1 MTTAHIISLDYES
14 RGVAKMD
21 GKTIFVHNALP
32 QEIAQIRIT
41 QHKAHFA
48 EAQVEQ
54 IVQPSP
60 YRRAP
65 ACPHYG
71 DCGGCSMQHVEF
83 TAQVAMKQRVFEEQ
97 LQRIGKVQPESLLPP
112 VYGTPWH
119 YRSRT
124 RLAVHTSASGKI
136 VLGYQAK
143 RSHKIVPIRQCLLLP
158 EHVSGCLNI
167 IRDALQEM
175 TRQQPKVGIR
185 GVEISVGECVTAVN
199 IISQKR
205 QPEQVLHAL
214 SGCLNGGDG
223 GDGGKRV
230 WQVWQQI
237 GSAKPQAV
245 SPQNA
250 PPLSFRLPEFGLTM
264 PFQLGDFT
272 QINLPLNEI
281 MVARAVH
288 YLDPQPHERVAD
300 LFCGLG
306 NFTLPLATRAAAVVG
321 LEGSAAL
328 TQRAVANARANGLP
342 NAQFATA
349 DLFTT
354 TPATLAALGRF
365 DKMLLDPPR
374 AGAYA
379 VVQALHAPFLPQRIV
394 YISCNPATLARD
406 AAVLVGKGYRFTTA
420 GMMNL
425 FPQTS
430 HVEAIAVFELAR

>member
-1 MTTAHIISLDYES
+1 MNPAYITSLDYES
-14 RGVAKMD
+14 RGVAKLN
-21 GKTIFVHNALP
+21 GKTIFVNNALP

-41 QHKAHFA
+41 QDKAHFA

-71 DCGGCSMQHVEF
+71 DCGGCTMQHVEF

-124 RLAVHTSASGKI
+124 RLAVHTSANGKV

-143 RSHKIVPIRQCLLLP
+143 RSHKIVGISQCLLLP
-158 EHVSGCLNI
+158 EHVSGCLNL
-167 IRDALQEM
+167 IRDALQDM
-175 TRQQPKVGIR
+175 VNAQPKVGIR
-185 GVEISVGECVTAVN
+185 SVEISVGEGVTAVN
-199 IISQKR
+199 IVSQKR
-205 QPEQVLHAL
+205 QPENVLRAL
-214 SGCLNGGDG
+214 AGCLNRAE
-223 GDGGKRV
+223 GGKQI

-237 GSAKPQAV
+237 GNAKPQAV
-245 SPQNA
+245 SPHDA
-250 PPLSFRLPEFGLTM
+250 PPLVFRLPEFGLTM

-281 MVARAVH
+281 MVARAVR
-288 YLDPQPHERVAD
+288 YLDPQPHERIAD

-306 NFTLPLATRAAAVVG
+306 NFTLPLAKRAAEVVG
-321 LEGSAAL
+321 IEGSAAL

-349 DLFTT
+349 DLFAA
-354 TPATLAALGRF
+354 TPETLAALGRF

-374 AGAYA
+374 AGAFA
-379 VVQALHAPFLPQRIV
+379 VVQALHAPYLPQRIV

-406 AAVLVGKGYRFTTA
+406 AAVLASKGYRFATA

-430 HVEAIAVFELAR
+430 HVEAIGVFERV

>member
-1 MTTAHIISLDYES
+1 MNPAYITSLDYES
-14 RGVAKMD
+14 RGVAKLN
-21 GKTIFVHNALP
+21 GKTIFVNNALP

-41 QHKAHFA
+41 QDKAHFA

-71 DCGGCSMQHVEF
+71 DCGGCAMQHVEF

-124 RLAVHTSASGKI
+124 RLAVHTSANGKV

-143 RSHKIVPIRQCLLLP
+143 RSHKIVGINQCLLLP
-158 EHVSGCLNI
+158 EHVSGCLGI
-167 IRDALQEM
+167 IHDALQDM
-175 TRQQPKVGIR
+175 VNVQPKVGIR
-185 GVEISVGECVTAVN
+185 SVEISVGEGVTAVN
-199 IISQKR
+199 IVSQKR
-205 QPEQVLHAL
+205 QPENVLCAL
-214 SGCLNGGDG
+214 SGCLNRAE
-223 GDGGKRV
+223 GGKQI

-245 SPQNA
+245 SPHDA
-250 PPLSFRLPEFGLTM
+250 PPLVFRLPEFGLTM

-288 YLDPQPHERVAD
+288 FLDPQPHERIAD

-306 NFTLPLATRAAAVVG
+306 NFTLPLAKRAAEVVG
-321 LEGSAAL
+321 IEGSAAL

-342 NAQFATA
+342 NAQFASA
-349 DLFTT
+349 DLFAA
-354 TPATLAALGRF
+354 TPDTLAALGRF

-374 AGAYA
+374 AGAFA
-379 VVQALHAPFLPQRIV
+379 VVQALHAPYLPQRIV

-406 AAVLVGKGYRFTTA
+406 VAVLASKGYRFATA

-430 HVEAIAVFELAR
+430 HVEAIGVFERV

>member
-1 MTTAHIISLDYES
+1 MNPAYITSLDYES
-14 RGVAKMD
+14 RGVAKLN
-21 GKTIFVHNALP
+21 GKTIFVNNALP

-41 QHKAHFA
+41 QDKAHFA

-71 DCGGCSMQHVEF
+71 DCGGCAMQHVEF

-97 LQRIGKVQPESLLPP
+97 LQRIGKVQPECLLPP

-124 RLAVHTSASGKI
+124 RLAVHTSANGKV

-143 RSHKIVPIRQCLLLP
+143 RSHKIVGINQCLLLP
-158 EHVSGCLNI
+158 EHVSGCLGI
-167 IRDALQEM
+167 IHDALQDM
-175 TRQQPKVGIR
+175 VNVQPKVGIR
-185 GVEISVGECVTAVN
+185 SVEISVGEGVTAVN
-199 IISQKR
+199 IVSQKR
-205 QPEQVLHAL
+205 QPENVLCAL
-214 SGCLNGGDG
+214 SGCLNRGA
-223 GDGGKRV
+223 GGKPV

-237 GSAKPQAV
+237 GNAKPQAV
-245 SPQNA
+245 SPHDA
-250 PPLSFRLPEFGLTM
+250 PPLVFRLPEFGLTM

-281 MVARAVH
+281 MVARAVR
-288 YLDPQPHERVAD
+288 YLDPQPHERIAD

-306 NFTLPLATRAAAVVG
+306 NFTLPLAKRAAEVVG
-321 LEGSAAL
+321 IEGSAAL

-342 NAQFATA
+342 NAQFASA
-349 DLFTT
+349 DLFAA
-354 TPATLAALGRF
+354 TPETLAALGRF

-374 AGAYA
+374 AGAFA

-406 AAVLVGKGYRFTTA
+406 AAVLASKGYRFATA

-430 HVEAIAVFELAR
+430 HVEAIGVFERAKAA

>member
-1 MTTAHIISLDYES
+1 MNPAYITSLDYES
-14 RGVAKMD
+14 RGVAKLN
-21 GKTIFVHNALP
+21 GKTIFVNNALP

-41 QHKAHFA
+41 QDKAHFA

-71 DCGGCSMQHVEF
+71 DCGGCAMQHVEF

-124 RLAVHTSASGKI
+124 RLAVHTSANGKI
-136 VLGYQAK
+136 ILGYQAK
-143 RSHKIVPIRQCLLLP
+143 RSHKIVPINQCLLLP

-167 IRDALQEM
+167 IRDALQDM
-175 TRQQPKVGIR
+175 VNAQPKVGIR
-185 GVEISVGECVTAVN
+185 SVEISVGEGVTAVN
-199 IISQKR
+199 IISHKR
-205 QPEQVLHAL
+205 QPENVLRAL
-214 SGCLNGGDG
+214 AGCLNRR
-223 GDGGKRV
+223 GGKQI

-245 SPQNA
+245 SPQDA
-250 PPLSFRLPEFGLTM
+250 PPLVFRLPEFGLTM

-281 MVARAVH
+281 MVARAVR
-288 YLDPQPHERVAD
+288 YLDPQPHERIAD

-306 NFTLPLATRAAAVVG
+306 NFTLPLAKRAAEVVG
-321 LEGSAAL
+321 IEGSAAL
-328 TQRAVANARANGLP
+328 TQRAIANARANGLP

-349 DLFTT
+349 DLFAA
-354 TPATLAALGRF
+354 TPETLAALGRF

-374 AGAYA
+374 AGAFA
-379 VVQALHAPFLPQRIV
+379 VVQALHAPYLPRRIV

-430 HVEAIAVFELAR
+430 HVEAIGVFERAEAA

>member
-1 MTTAHIISLDYES
+1 MNPAYITSLDYES
-14 RGVAKMD
+14 RGVAKLN
-21 GKTIFVHNALP
+21 GKTIFVNNALP

-41 QHKAHFA
+41 QDKAHFA

-71 DCGGCSMQHVEF
+71 DCGGCTMQHVEF

-124 RLAVHTSASGKI
+124 RLAVHTSANGKV

-143 RSHKIVPIRQCLLLP
+143 RSHKIVGINQCLLLP
-158 EHVSGCLNI
+158 EHVSGCLNL
-167 IRDALQEM
+167 IRDALQDM
-175 TRQQPKVGIR
+175 VNAQPKVGIR
-185 GVEISVGECVTAVN
+185 SVEISVGEGVTAVN
-199 IISQKR
+199 IISHKR
-205 QPEQVLHAL
+205 QPENVLRAL
-214 SGCLNGGDG
+214 SGCLNRAE
-223 GDGGKRV
+223 GGKQI

-245 SPQNA
+245 SPHDA
-250 PPLSFRLPEFGLTM
+250 LPLVFRLPEFGLTM

-288 YLDPQPHERVAD
+288 FLDPQPHERIAD

-306 NFTLPLATRAAAVVG
+306 NFTLPLAKRAAEVVG
-321 LEGSAAL
+321 IEGSAAL

-342 NAQFATA
+342 NAQFASA

-354 TPATLAALGRF
+354 TPDTLAALGRF

-374 AGAYA
+374 AGAFA
-379 VVQALHAPFLPQRIV
+379 VVQALHAPYLPQRIV

-406 AAVLVGKGYRFTTA
+406 AAVLVNKGYRFTTA

-430 HVEAIAVFELAR
+430 HVEAIGVFERAKAA

>member
-1 MTTAHIISLDYES
+1 MNPAYITSLDYES
-14 RGVAKMD
+14 RGVAKLN
-21 GKTIFVHNALP
+21 GKTIFVNNALP

-41 QHKAHFA
+41 QDKAHFA

-71 DCGGCSMQHVEF
+71 DCGGCAMQHVEF

-124 RLAVHTSASGKI
+124 RLAVHTSANGKI
-136 VLGYQAK
+136 ILGYQAK
-143 RSHKIVPIRQCLLLP
+143 RSHKIVNINQCLLLP
-158 EHVSGCLNI
+158 EHVSGCLGI
-167 IRDALQEM
+167 IHDALQKM
-175 TRQQPKVGIR
+175 AHAQPKVGIR
-185 GVEISVGECVTAVN
+185 SVEISVGEGVTAVN

-205 QPEQVLHAL
+205 QPENVLRAL
-214 SGCLNGGDG
+214 AGCLNRR
-223 GDGGKRV
+223 GGKQI

-245 SPQNA
+245 SPHDA
-250 PPLSFRLPEFGLTM
+250 LPLVFRLPEFGLTM

-281 MVARAVH
+281 MVARAVR
-288 YLDPQPHERVAD
+288 YLDPQPHERIAD

-306 NFTLPLATRAAAVVG
+306 NFTLPLAKRAAEVVG
-321 LEGSAAL
+321 IEGSAAL
-328 TQRAVANARANGLP
+328 TQRAIANARANGLP
-342 NAQFATA
+342 NAQFASA
-349 DLFTT
+349 DLFAA
-354 TPATLAALGRF
+354 TPETLAALGRF

-374 AGAYA
+374 AGAFA
-379 VVQALHAPFLPQRIV
+379 VVQALHAPYLPQRIV

-406 AAVLVGKGYRFTTA
+406 AAVLASKGYRFTTA

-430 HVEAIAVFELAR
+430 HVEAIGVFERAKAA

>member
-1 MTTAHIISLDYES
+1 MNPAYITSLDYES
-14 RGVAKMD
+14 RGVAKLN
-21 GKTIFVHNALP
+21 GKTIFVNNALP

-41 QHKAHFA
+41 QDKAHFA

-71 DCGGCSMQHVEF
+71 DCGGCAMQHVEF

-124 RLAVHTSASGKI
+124 RLAVHTSANGKV

-143 RSHKIVPIRQCLLLP
+143 RSHKIVGINQCLLLP
-158 EHVSGCLNI
+158 EHVSGCLGI
-167 IRDALQEM
+167 IHDALQDM
-175 TRQQPKVGIR
+175 VNVQPKVGIR
-185 GVEISVGECVTAVN
+185 SVEISVGEGVTAVN
-199 IISQKR
+199 IISQKK
-205 QPEQVLHAL
+205 QPENVLRAL
-214 SGCLNGGDG
+214 SGCLNRAE
-223 GDGGKRV
+223 GGKQI

-237 GSAKPQAV
+237 GNAKPQAV
-245 SPQNA
+245 SPHDA
-250 PPLSFRLPEFGLTM
+250 PPLAFRLPEFGLTM

-281 MVARAVH
+281 MVARAVR
-288 YLDPQPHERVAD
+288 YLDPQPHERIAD

-306 NFTLPLATRAAAVVG
+306 NFTLPLAKRAAEVVG
-321 LEGSAAL
+321 IEGSAAL

-349 DLFTT
+349 DLFAA
-354 TPATLAALGRF
+354 TPETLAALGRF

-374 AGAYA
+374 AGAFA

-406 AAVLVGKGYRFTTA
+406 AAVLASKGYRFATA

-430 HVEAIAVFELAR
+430 HVEAIGVFDWAV

>member
-1 MTTAHIISLDYES
+1 MNPAYITSLDYES
-14 RGVAKMD
+14 RGVAKLN
-21 GKTIFVHNALP
+21 GKTIFVNNALP

-41 QHKAHFA
+41 QDKAHFA

-71 DCGGCSMQHVEF
+71 DCGGCTMQHVEF

-124 RLAVHTSASGKI
+124 RLAVHTSANGKV

-143 RSHKIVPIRQCLLLP
+143 RSHKIVGINQCLLLP
-158 EHVSGCLNI
+158 EHVSGCLGI
-167 IRDALQEM
+167 IHDALQDM
-175 TRQQPKVGIR
+175 VNVQPKVGIR
-185 GVEISVGECVTAVN
+185 SVEISVGEGVTAVN
-199 IISQKR
+199 IVSQKR
-205 QPEQVLHAL
+205 QPENVLCAL
-214 SGCLNGGDG
+214 SGCLNRGA
-223 GDGGKRV
+223 GGKTV

-237 GSAKPQAV
+237 GNAKPQAV
-245 SPQNA
+245 SPHDA
-250 PPLSFRLPEFGLTM
+250 PPLVFRLPEFGLTM

-281 MVARAVH
+281 MVARAVR
-288 YLDPQPHERVAD
+288 YLDPQPHERIAD

-306 NFTLPLATRAAAVVG
+306 NFTLPLAKRAAEVVG
-321 LEGSAAL
+321 IEGSAAL

-342 NAQFATA
+342 NAQFASA
-349 DLFTT
+349 DLFAA
-354 TPATLAALGRF
+354 TPETLAALGRF

-374 AGAYA
+374 AGAFA
-379 VVQALHAPFLPQRIV
+379 VVQALHAPYLPQRIV

-406 AAVLVGKGYRFTTA
+406 AAVLASKGYRFATA
-420 GMMNL
+420 GMMKL

-430 HVEAIAVFELAR
+430 HVEAIGVVERAKAA

>member
-1 MTTAHIISLDYES
+1 MNPAYITSLDYES
-14 RGVAKMD
+14 RGVAKLN
-21 GKTIFVHNALP
+21 GKTIFVNNALP

-41 QHKAHFA
+41 QDKAHFA

-71 DCGGCSMQHVEF
+71 DCGGCAMQHVEF

-124 RLAVHTSASGKI
+124 RLAVHTSANGKI
-136 VLGYQAK
+136 ILGYQAK
-143 RSHKIVPIRQCLLLP
+143 RSHKIVPINQCLLLP

-167 IRDALQEM
+167 IRDALQDM
-175 TRQQPKVGIR
+175 VNAQPKVGIR
-185 GVEISVGECVTAVN
+185 SVEISVGEGVTAVN
-199 IISQKR
+199 IISHKR
-205 QPEQVLHAL
+205 QPENVLRAL
-214 SGCLNGGDG
+214 AGCLNRR
-223 GDGGKRV
+223 GGKQI

-245 SPQNA
+245 SPHDA
-250 PPLSFRLPEFGLTM
+250 PPLVFRLPEFGLTM

-281 MVARAVH
+281 MVARAVR
-288 YLDPQPHERVAD
+288 YLDPQPHERIAD

-306 NFTLPLATRAAAVVG
+306 NFTLPLAKCAAEVVG
-321 LEGSAAL
+321 IEGSAAL
-328 TQRAVANARANGLP
+328 TQRAIANARANGLP
-342 NAQFATA
+342 NAQFASA
-349 DLFTT
+349 DLFAA
-354 TPATLAALGRF
+354 TPETLAALGRF

-374 AGAYA
+374 AGAFA

-430 HVEAIAVFELAR
+430 HVEAIGVFERA

>member
-1 MTTAHIISLDYES
+1 MNPAYITSLDYES
-14 RGVAKMD
+14 RGVAKLN
-21 GKTIFVHNALP
+21 GKTIFVNNALP

-41 QHKAHFA
+41 QDKAHFA

-71 DCGGCSMQHVEF
+71 DCGGCAMQHVEF

-124 RLAVHTSASGKI
+124 RLAVHTSANGKV

-143 RSHKIVPIRQCLLLP
+143 RSHKIVGISQCLLLP
-158 EHVSGCLNI
+158 EHVSGCLNL
-167 IRDALQEM
+167 IRDALQDM
-175 TRQQPKVGIR
+175 VNAQPKVGIR
-185 GVEISVGECVTAVN
+185 SVEISVGEGVTAVN
-199 IISQKR
+199 IVSQKR
-205 QPEQVLHAL
+205 QPENVLRAL
-214 SGCLNGGDG
+214 AGCLNRAE
-223 GDGGKRV
+223 GGKQI

-237 GSAKPQAV
+237 GNAKPQAV
-245 SPQNA
+245 SPHDA
-250 PPLSFRLPEFGLTM
+250 PPLAFRLPEFGLTM

-281 MVARAVH
+281 MVARAVR
-288 YLDPQPHERVAD
+288 YLDPQPHD

-306 NFTLPLATRAAAVVG
+306 NFTLPLAKRAAEVVG
-321 LEGSAAL
+321 IEGSAAL

-349 DLFTT
+349 DLFAA
-354 TPATLAALGRF
+354 TPETLAALGRF

-374 AGAYA
+374 AGAFA
-379 VVQALHAPFLPQRIV
+379 VVQALHAPYLPQRIV

-406 AAVLVGKGYRFTTA
+406 AAVLASKGYRFATA

-430 HVEAIAVFELAR
+430 HVEAIGVFDWAV

>member
-1 MTTAHIISLDYES
+1 MTTVHILSLDYES
-14 RGVAKMD
+14 RGVAKLG
-21 GKTIFVHNALP
+21 GKTVFVHNALP
-32 QEIAQIRIT
+32 QETVRIRIT
-41 QHKAHFA
+41 QDKAHFA

-71 DCGGCSMQHVEF
+71 DCGGCAMQHVEF
-83 TAQVAMKQRVFEEQ
+83 AAQVAMKQRVFEEQ

-124 RLAVHTSASGKI
+124 RLAVHTSANGKV

-143 RSHKIVPIRQCLLLP
+143 RSHKIVGINQCLLLP

-167 IRDALQEM
+167 IRDALQDM
-175 TRQQPKVGIR
+175 VNAQPKVGIR
-185 GVEISVGECVTAVN
+185 SVEISVGEGVTAVN

-205 QPEQVLHAL
+205 QPENVLRAL
-214 SGCLNGGDG
+214 AGCLNRR
-223 GDGGKRV
+223 GGKQI

-245 SPQNA
+245 SPQDA
-250 PPLSFRLPEFGLTM
+250 PPLVFRLPEFGLTM

-272 QINLPLNEI
+272 QVNLPLNEI
-281 MVARAVH
+281 MVARAVR
-288 YLDPQPHERVAD
+288 YLDPQPHERIAD

-306 NFTLPLATRAAAVVG
+306 NFTLPLATRAAEVVG
-321 LEGSAAL
+321 IEGSAAL
-328 TQRAVANARANGLP
+328 TQRAIANARANGLH

-354 TPATLAALGRF
+354 TPETLAALGRF

-379 VVQALHAPFLPQRIV
+379 VVQALQAPYLPQRIV
-394 YISCNPATLARD
+394 YISCNPATFARD
-406 AAVLVGKGYRFTTA
+406 AAVLVGKGYRFKTA

-430 HVEAIAVFELAR
+430 HVEAIGLFEWNARA

>member
-1 MTTAHIISLDYES
+1 MNPAYITSLDYES
-14 RGVAKMD
+14 RGVAKLN
-21 GKTIFVHNALP
+21 GKTIFVNNALP

-41 QHKAHFA
+41 QDKAHFA

-71 DCGGCSMQHVEF
+71 DCGGCAMQHVEF

-124 RLAVHTSASGKI
+124 RLAVHTSANGKV

-143 RSHKIVPIRQCLLLP
+143 RSHKIVGISQCLLLP
-158 EHVSGCLNI
+158 EHVSGCLNL
-167 IRDALQEM
+167 IRDALQDM
-175 TRQQPKVGIR
+175 VNAQPKVGIR
-185 GVEISVGECVTAVN
+185 SVEISVGEGVTAVN
-199 IISQKR
+199 IVSQKR
-205 QPEQVLHAL
+205 QPENVLRAL
-214 SGCLNGGDG
+214 AGCLNRAE
-223 GDGGKRV
+223 GGKQI

-237 GSAKPQAV
+237 GNAKPQAV
-245 SPQNA
+245 SPHDA
-250 PPLSFRLPEFGLTM
+250 PPLAFRLPEFGLTM

-281 MVARAVH
+281 MVARAVR
-288 YLDPQPHERVAD
+288 YLDPQPHERIAD

-306 NFTLPLATRAAAVVG
+306 NFTLPLAKRAAEVVG
-321 LEGSAAL
+321 IEGSAAL

-349 DLFTT
+349 DLFAA
-354 TPATLAALGRF
+354 TPETLAALGRF

-374 AGAYA
+374 AGAFA

-430 HVEAIAVFELAR
+430 HVEAIGVFERAEAA

>member
-1 MTTAHIISLDYES
+1 MNPAYITSLDYES
-14 RGVAKMD
+14 RGVAKLN
-21 GKTIFVHNALP
+21 GKTIFVNNALP

-41 QHKAHFA
+41 QDKAHFA

-71 DCGGCSMQHVEF
+71 DCGGCTMQHVEF

-124 RLAVHTSASGKI
+124 RLAVHTSANGKV

-143 RSHKIVPIRQCLLLP
+143 RSHKIVGINQCLLLP
-158 EHVSGCLNI
+158 EHVSGCLGI
-167 IRDALQEM
+167 IHDALQDM
-175 TRQQPKVGIR
+175 VNVQPKVGIR
-185 GVEISVGECVTAVN
+185 SVEISVGEGVTAVN
-199 IISQKR
+199 IVSQKR
-205 QPEQVLHAL
+205 QPENVLCAL
-214 SGCLNGGDG
+214 SGCLNRGA
-223 GDGGKRV
+223 GGKTV

-237 GSAKPQAV
+237 GNAKPQAV
-245 SPQNA
+245 SPHDA
-250 PPLSFRLPEFGLTM
+250 PPLVFRLPEFGLTM

-281 MVARAVH
+281 MVARAVR
-288 YLDPQPHERVAD
+288 YLDPQPHERIAD

-306 NFTLPLATRAAAVVG
+306 NFTLPLAKRAAEVVG
-321 LEGSAAL
+321 IEGSAAL

-342 NAQFATA
+342 NAQFASA
-349 DLFTT
+349 DLFAA
-354 TPATLAALGRF
+354 TPETLAALGRF

-374 AGAYA
+374 AGAFA
-379 VVQALHAPFLPQRIV
+379 VVQALHAPYLPQRIV

-406 AAVLVGKGYRFTTA
+406 AAVLASKGYRFATA

-430 HVEAIAVFELAR
+430 HVEAIGVFERAEAA

>member
-1 MTTAHIISLDYES
+1 MNPAYITSLDYES
-14 RGVAKMD
+14 RGVAKLN
-21 GKTIFVHNALP
+21 GKTIFVNNALP

-41 QHKAHFA
+41 QDKAHFA

-71 DCGGCSMQHVEF
+71 DCGGCTMQHVEF

-124 RLAVHTSASGKI
+124 RLAVHTSANGKV

-143 RSHKIVPIRQCLLLP
+143 RSHKIVGINQCLLLP
-158 EHVSGCLNI
+158 EHVSGCLGI
-167 IRDALQEM
+167 IHDALQDM
-175 TRQQPKVGIR
+175 VNVQPKVGIR
-185 GVEISVGECVTAVN
+185 SVEISVGEGVTAVN
-199 IISQKR
+199 IVSQKR
-205 QPEQVLHAL
+205 QPENVLCAL
-214 SGCLNGGDG
+214 SGCLNRGA
-223 GDGGKRV
+223 GGKTV

-237 GSAKPQAV
+237 GNAKPQAV
-245 SPQNA
+245 SPHDA
-250 PPLSFRLPEFGLTM
+250 PPLVFRLPEFGLTM

-281 MVARAVH
+281 MVARAVR
-288 YLDPQPHERVAD
+288 YLDPQPHERIAD

-306 NFTLPLATRAAAVVG
+306 NFTLPLAKRAAEVVG
-321 LEGSAAL
+321 IEGSAAL

-342 NAQFATA
+342 NAQFASA
-349 DLFTT
+349 DLFAA
-354 TPATLAALGRF
+354 TPETLAALGRF

-374 AGAYA
+374 AGAFA
-379 VVQALHAPFLPQRIV
+379 VVQALHAPYLPQRIV

-406 AAVLVGKGYRFTTA
+406 AAVLASKGYRFATA

-430 HVEAIAVFELAR
+430 HVEAIGVFDWAV

>member
-1 MTTAHIISLDYES
+1 MNPAYITSLDYES
-14 RGVAKMD
+14 RGVAKLN
-21 GKTIFVHNALP
+21 GKTIFVNNALP

-41 QHKAHFA
+41 QDKAHFA

-71 DCGGCSMQHVEF
+71 DCGGCAMQHVEF

-124 RLAVHTSASGKI
+124 RLAVHTSANGKI
-136 VLGYQAK
+136 ILGYQAK
-143 RSHKIVPIRQCLLLP
+143 RSHKIVPINQCLLLP

-167 IRDALQEM
+167 IRDALQDM
-175 TRQQPKVGIR
+175 VNAQPKVGIR
-185 GVEISVGECVTAVN
+185 SVEISVGEGVTAVN
-199 IISQKR
+199 IISHKR
-205 QPEQVLHAL
+205 QPENVLRAL
-214 SGCLNGGDG
+214 AGCLNRR
-223 GDGGKRV
+223 GGKQI

-245 SPQNA
+245 SPQDA
-250 PPLSFRLPEFGLTM
+250 PPLVFRLPEFGLTM

-281 MVARAVH
+281 MVARAVR
-288 YLDPQPHERVAD
+288 YLDPQPHERIAD

-306 NFTLPLATRAAAVVG
+306 NFTLPLAKRAAEVVG
-321 LEGSAAL
+321 IEGSAAL
-328 TQRAVANARANGLP
+328 TQRAIANARANGLP

-349 DLFTT
+349 DLFAA
-354 TPATLAALGRF
+354 TPETLAALGRF

-374 AGAYA
+374 AGAFA
-379 VVQALHAPFLPQRIV
+379 VVQALHAPFLPRRIV

-406 AAVLVGKGYRFTTA
+406 AAVLVGKGYHGGDDEFVSADQPCGSDWR
-420 GMMNL
+420 
-425 FPQTS
+425 
-430 HVEAIAVFELAR
+430 V

>member
-1 MTTAHIISLDYES
+1 MNPAYITSLDYES
-14 RGVAKMD
+14 RGVAKLN
-21 GKTIFVHNALP
+21 GKTIFVNNALP

-41 QHKAHFA
+41 QNKAHFA

-71 DCGGCSMQHVEF
+71 DCGGCAMQHVEF

-124 RLAVHTSASGKI
+124 RLAVHTSAQGKI
-136 VLGYQAK
+136 ILGYQAK
-143 RSHKIVPIRQCLLLP
+143 RSHKIVNINQCLLLP
-158 EHVSGCLNI
+158 EHVSGCLNL
-167 IRDALQEM
+167 IRDALQDM
-175 TRQQPKVGIR
+175 VNAQPKVGIR
-185 GVEISVGECVTAVN
+185 SVEISVGEGVTAVN
-199 IISQKR
+199 IISQKK
-205 QPEQVLHAL
+205 QPENVLRAL
-214 SGCLNGGDG
+214 SGCLNRGA
-223 GDGGKRV
+223 GGKTV

-237 GSAKPQAV
+237 GNAKPQAV
-245 SPQNA
+245 SPHDA
-250 PPLSFRLPEFGLTM
+250 PPLVFRLPEFGLTM

-281 MVARAVH
+281 MVARAVR
-288 YLDPQPHERVAD
+288 YLDPQPHERIAD

-306 NFTLPLATRAAAVVG
+306 NFTLPLAKRAAEVVG
-321 LEGSAAL
+321 IEGSAAL

-342 NAQFATA
+342 NAQFASA
-349 DLFTT
+349 DLFAA
-354 TPATLAALGRF
+354 TPETLAALGRF

-374 AGAYA
+374 AGAFA
-379 VVQALHAPFLPQRIV
+379 VVQALHAPYLPQRIV

-406 AAVLVGKGYRFTTA
+406 AAVLASKGYRFATA

-430 HVEAIAVFELAR
+430 HVEAIGVFERAKAV

>member
-1 MTTAHIISLDYES
+1 MNPAYITSLDYES
-14 RGVAKMD
+14 RGVAKLN
-21 GKTIFVHNALP
+21 GKTIFVNNALP

-41 QHKAHFA
+41 QNKAHFA

-71 DCGGCSMQHVEF
+71 DCGGCAMQHVEF

-124 RLAVHTSASGKI
+124 RLAVHTSAQGKI
-136 VLGYQAK
+136 ILGYQAK
-143 RSHKIVPIRQCLLLP
+143 RSHKIVNINQCLLLP
-158 EHVSGCLNI
+158 EHVSGCLNL
-167 IRDALQEM
+167 IRDALQDM
-175 TRQQPKVGIR
+175 VNAQPKVGIR
-185 GVEISVGECVTAVN
+185 SVEISVGEGVTAVN
-199 IISQKR
+199 IISQKK
-205 QPEQVLHAL
+205 QPENVLRAL
-214 SGCLNGGDG
+214 SGCLNRGA
-223 GDGGKRV
+223 GGKTV

-237 GSAKPQAV
+237 GNAKPQAV
-245 SPQNA
+245 SPHDA
-250 PPLSFRLPEFGLTM
+250 PPLVFRLPEFGLTM

-281 MVARAVH
+281 MVARAVR
-288 YLDPQPHERVAD
+288 YLDPQPHERIAD

-306 NFTLPLATRAAAVVG
+306 NFTLPLAKRAAEVVG
-321 LEGSAAL
+321 IEGSAAL

-342 NAQFATA
+342 NAQFASA
-349 DLFTT
+349 DLFAA
-354 TPATLAALGRF
+354 TPETLAALGRF

-374 AGAYA
+374 AGAFA
-379 VVQALHAPFLPQRIV
+379 VVQALHAPYLPQRIV

-406 AAVLVGKGYRFTTA
+406 AAVLASKGYRFATA

-430 HVEAIAVFELAR
+430 HVEAIGVFERGEAA

>member
-1 MTTAHIISLDYES
+1 MNPAYITSLDYES
-14 RGVAKMD
+14 RGVAKLN
-21 GKTIFVHNALP
+21 GKTIFVNNALP

-41 QHKAHFA
+41 QDKAHFA

-71 DCGGCSMQHVEF
+71 DCGGCAMQHVEF

-124 RLAVHTSASGKI
+124 RLAVHTSAGGKV

-143 RSHKIVPIRQCLLLP
+143 RSHKIVGINQCLLLP
-158 EHVSGCLNI
+158 EHVSGCLGI
-167 IRDALQEM
+167 IRDALQDM
-175 TRQQPKVGIR
+175 VNAQPKVGIR
-185 GVEISVGECVTAVN
+185 SVEISVGEGVTAVN

-205 QPEQVLHAL
+205 QPENVLRAL
-214 SGCLNGGDG
+214 AGCLNRR
-223 GDGGKRV
+223 GGKQI

-245 SPQNA
+245 SPHDA
-250 PPLSFRLPEFGLTM
+250 LPLVFRLPEFGLTM

-281 MVARAVH
+281 MVARAVR
-288 YLDPQPHERVAD
+288 YLDPQPHERIAD

-306 NFTLPLATRAAAVVG
+306 NFTLPLAKRAAEVVG
-321 LEGSAAL
+321 IEGSAAL
-328 TQRAVANARANGLP
+328 TQRAIANARANGLP

-354 TPATLAALGRF
+354 TPETLAALGRF

-374 AGAYA
+374 AGAFA
-379 VVQALHAPFLPQRIV
+379 VVQALHASYLPQRIV

-406 AAVLVGKGYRFTTA
+406 AAVLASKGYRFTTA

-430 HVEAIAVFELAR
+430 HVEAIGVFERAKAA

>member
-1 MTTAHIISLDYES
+1 MNPAYITSLDYES
-14 RGVAKMD
+14 RGVAKLN
-21 GKTIFVHNALP
+21 GKTIFVNNALP

-41 QHKAHFA
+41 QDKAHFA

-71 DCGGCSMQHVEF
+71 DCGGCAMQHVEF

-124 RLAVHTSASGKI
+124 RLAVHTSANGKI
-136 VLGYQAK
+136 ILGYQAK
-143 RSHKIVPIRQCLLLP
+143 RSHKIVNINQCLLLP
-158 EHVSGCLNI
+158 EHVSGCLGI
-167 IRDALQEM
+167 IRDALQDM
-175 TRQQPKVGIR
+175 VNAQPKVGIR
-185 GVEISVGECVTAVN
+185 SVEISVGEGVTAVN
-199 IISQKR
+199 IISQKK
-205 QPEQVLHAL
+205 QPENVLRAL
-214 SGCLNGGDG
+214 SGCLNRAE
-223 GDGGKRV
+223 GGKQI

-245 SPQNA
+245 SPQDA
-250 PPLSFRLPEFGLTM
+250 PPLVFRLPEFGLTM

-281 MVARAVH
+281 MVARAVR
-288 YLDPQPHERVAD
+288 YLDPQPHERIAD

-306 NFTLPLATRAAAVVG
+306 NFTLPLAKRAAEVVG
-321 LEGSAAL
+321 IEGSAAL

-342 NAQFATA
+342 NAQFARA
-349 DLFTT
+349 DLFAA
-354 TPATLAALGRF
+354 TPETLAALGRF

-374 AGAYA
+374 AGAFA

-406 AAVLVGKGYRFTTA
+406 AAVLASKGYRFATA

-430 HVEAIAVFELAR
+430 HVEAIGVFDWAV

>member
-1 MTTAHIISLDYES
+1 MNPAYITSLDYES
-14 RGVAKMD
+14 RGVAKLN
-21 GKTIFVHNALP
+21 GKTIFVNNALP

-41 QHKAHFA
+41 QDKAHFA

-71 DCGGCSMQHVEF
+71 DCGGCTMQHVEF

-124 RLAVHTSASGKI
+124 RLAVHTSANGKV

-143 RSHKIVPIRQCLLLP
+143 RSHKIVGINQCLLLP
-158 EHVSGCLNI
+158 EHVSGCLGI
-167 IRDALQEM
+167 IHDALQDM
-175 TRQQPKVGIR
+175 VNVQPKVGIR
-185 GVEISVGECVTAVN
+185 SVEISVGEGVTAVN
-199 IISQKR
+199 IVSQKR
-205 QPEQVLHAL
+205 QPENVLCAL
-214 SGCLNGGDG
+214 SGCLNRGA
-223 GDGGKRV
+223 GGKTV

-237 GSAKPQAV
+237 GNAKPQAV
-245 SPQNA
+245 SPHDA
-250 PPLSFRLPEFGLTM
+250 PPLAFRLPEFGLTM

-281 MVARAVH
+281 MVARAVR
-288 YLDPQPHERVAD
+288 YLDPQPHERIAD

-306 NFTLPLATRAAAVVG
+306 NFTLPLAKRAAEVVG
-321 LEGSAAL
+321 IEGSAAL
-328 TQRAVANARANGLP
+328 TQRAIANARANGLP

-349 DLFTT
+349 DLFAA
-354 TPATLAALGRF
+354 TPETLAALGRF

-374 AGAYA
+374 AGAFA

-406 AAVLVGKGYRFTTA
+406 AAVLASKGYRFTTA

-430 HVEAIAVFELAR
+430 HVEAIGVFERAKAA

>member
-1 MTTAHIISLDYES
+1 MNPAYITSLDYES
-14 RGVAKMD
+14 RGVAKLN
-21 GKTIFVHNALP
+21 GKTIFVNNALP

-41 QHKAHFA
+41 QDKAHFA

-71 DCGGCSMQHVEF
+71 DCGGCAMQHVEF

-124 RLAVHTSASGKI
+124 RLAVHTSANGKI
-136 VLGYQAK
+136 ILGYQAK
-143 RSHKIVPIRQCLLLP
+143 RSHKIVGINQCLLLP
-158 EHVSGCLNI
+158 EHVSGCLGI
-167 IRDALQEM
+167 IHDALQDM
-175 TRQQPKVGIR
+175 VNVQPKVGIR
-185 GVEISVGECVTAVN
+185 SVEISVGEGVTAVN
-199 IISQKR
+199 IVSQKR
-205 QPEQVLHAL
+205 QPENVLRAL
-214 SGCLNGGDG
+214 AGCLNRAE
-223 GDGGKRV
+223 GGKPV

-237 GSAKPQAV
+237 GNAKPQAV
-245 SPQNA
+245 SPHDA
-250 PPLSFRLPEFGLTM
+250 PPLVFRLPEFGLTM

-281 MVARAVH
+281 MVARAVR
-288 YLDPQPHERVAD
+288 YLDPQPHERIAD

-306 NFTLPLATRAAAVVG
+306 NFTLPLAKRAAEVVG
-321 LEGSAAL
+321 IEGSAAL

-342 NAQFATA
+342 NAQFASA
-349 DLFTT
+349 DLFAA
-354 TPATLAALGRF
+354 TPETLAALGRF

-374 AGAYA
+374 AGAFA
-379 VVQALHAPFLPQRIV
+379 VVQALHAPYLPQRIV

-406 AAVLVGKGYRFTTA
+406 AAVLASKGYRFTTA

>member
-1 MTTAHIISLDYES
+1 MNPAYITSLDYES
-14 RGVAKMD
+14 RGVAKLN
-21 GKTIFVHNALP
+21 GKTIFVNNALP

-41 QHKAHFA
+41 QDKAHFA

-71 DCGGCSMQHVEF
+71 DCGGCTMQHVEF

-124 RLAVHTSASGKI
+124 RLAVHTSANGKV

-143 RSHKIVPIRQCLLLP
+143 RSHKIVGINQCLLLP
-158 EHVSGCLNI
+158 EHVSGCLGI
-167 IRDALQEM
+167 IHDALQDM
-175 TRQQPKVGIR
+175 VNVQPKVGIR
-185 GVEISVGECVTAVN
+185 SVEISVGEGVTAVN
-199 IISQKR
+199 IVSQKR
-205 QPEQVLHAL
+205 QPENVLCAL
-214 SGCLNGGDG
+214 SGCLNRGA
-223 GDGGKRV
+223 GGKPV

-237 GSAKPQAV
+237 GNAKPQAV
-245 SPQNA
+245 SPHDA
-250 PPLSFRLPEFGLTM
+250 PPLVFRLPEFGLTM

-281 MVARAVH
+281 MVARAVR
-288 YLDPQPHERVAD
+288 YLDPQPHERIAD

-306 NFTLPLATRAAAVVG
+306 NFTLPLAKRAAEVVG
-321 LEGSAAL
+321 IEGSAAL

-342 NAQFATA
+342 NAQFASA
-349 DLFTT
+349 DLFAA
-354 TPATLAALGRF
+354 TPETLAALGRF

-374 AGAYA
+374 AGAFA
-379 VVQALHAPFLPQRIV
+379 VVQALHAPYLPQRIV

-406 AAVLVGKGYRFTTA
+406 AAVLASKGYRFATA

-430 HVEAIAVFELAR
+430 HVEAIAVFDWAV

>member
-1 MTTAHIISLDYES
+1 MNPAYITSLDYES
-14 RGVAKMD
+14 RGVAKLN
-21 GKTIFVHNALP
+21 GKTIFVNNALP

-41 QHKAHFA
+41 QDKAHFA

-60 YRRAP
+60 YRRTP

-71 DCGGCSMQHVEF
+71 DCGGCAMQHVEF

-124 RLAVHTSASGKI
+124 RLAVHTSANGKI
-136 VLGYQAK
+136 ILGYQAK
-143 RSHKIVPIRQCLLLP
+143 RSHKIVNINQCLLLP

-167 IRDALQEM
+167 IRDALQNM

-185 GVEISVGECVTAVN
+185 SVEISVGEGVTAVN
-199 IISQKR
+199 IISHKR
-205 QPEQVLHAL
+205 QPENVLRAL
-214 SGCLNGGDG
+214 SGCLNRAE
-223 GDGGKRV
+223 GGKQI
-230 WQVWQQI
+230 WQVWQQV

-245 SPQNA
+245 SPQDA
-250 PPLSFRLPEFGLTM
+250 PPLAFRLPEFGLTM

-281 MVARAVH
+281 MVARAVR

-306 NFTLPLATRAAAVVG
+306 NFTLPLAKRAAEVVG
-321 LEGSAAL
+321 IEGSAAL
-328 TQRAVANARANGLP
+328 AQRAIANARANGLP
-342 NAQFATA
+342 NAQFASA

-354 TPATLAALGRF
+354 TPDTLAALGRF

-379 VVQALHAPFLPQRIV
+379 VVQALYAPFLPQRIV

-406 AAVLVGKGYRFTTA
+406 AAVLASKGYRFATA

-430 HVEAIAVFELAR
+430 HVEAIGVFERAEAV

>member
-1 MTTAHIISLDYES
+1 MNPAYITSLDYES
-14 RGVAKMD
+14 RGVAKLN
-21 GKTIFVHNALP
+21 GKTIFVNNALP

-41 QHKAHFA
+41 QDKAHFA

-71 DCGGCSMQHVEF
+71 DCGGCAMQHVEF

-124 RLAVHTSASGKI
+124 RLAVHTSANGKI
-136 VLGYQAK
+136 ILGYQAK
-143 RSHKIVPIRQCLLLP
+143 RSHKIVGISQCLLLP
-158 EHVSGCLNI
+158 EHVSGCLGI
-167 IRDALQEM
+167 IRDALQDM
-175 TRQQPKVGIR
+175 VNAQPKVGIR
-185 GVEISVGECVTAVN
+185 SVEISVGEGVTAVN

-205 QPEQVLHAL
+205 QPENVLRAL
-214 SGCLNGGDG
+214 AGCLNRGAGGNT
-223 GDGGKRV
+223 V
-230 WQVWQQI
+230 WQVWQQM
-237 GSAKPQAV
+237 GSEKPQAV
-245 SPQNA
+245 SPQDA
-250 PPLSFRLPEFGLTM
+250 PPLVFRLPEFGLTM

-281 MVARAVH
+281 MVARAVR
-288 YLDPQPHERVAD
+288 YLDPQPHERIAD

-306 NFTLPLATRAAAVVG
+306 NFTLPLATRAAEVVG
-321 LEGSAAL
+321 IEGSAAL
-328 TQRAVANARANGLP
+328 TQRAIANARANGLP
-342 NAQFATA
+342 NAQFASA

-354 TPATLAALGRF
+354 TPETLAALGRF

-374 AGAYA
+374 AGAFA
-379 VVQALHAPFLPQRIV
+379 VVQALHAPYLPQRIV

-406 AAVLVGKGYRFTTA
+406 AAVLVNKGYRFTTA

-430 HVEAIAVFELAR
+430 HVEAIGVFERAKAA

>member
-1 MTTAHIISLDYES
+1 MNPAYITSLDYES
-14 RGVAKMD
+14 RGVAKLN
-21 GKTIFVHNALP
+21 GKTIFVNNALP

-41 QHKAHFA
+41 QDKAHFA

-71 DCGGCSMQHVEF
+71 DCGGCAMQHVEF

-124 RLAVHTSASGKI
+124 RLAVHTSANGKV

-143 RSHKIVPIRQCLLLP
+143 RSHKIVGISQCLLLP
-158 EHVSGCLNI
+158 EHVSGCLNL
-167 IRDALQEM
+167 IRDALQDM
-175 TRQQPKVGIR
+175 VNAQPKVGIR
-185 GVEISVGECVTAVN
+185 SVEISVGEGVTAVN
-199 IISQKR
+199 IVSQKR
-205 QPEQVLHAL
+205 QPENVLRAL
-214 SGCLNGGDG
+214 AGCLNRR
-223 GDGGKRV
+223 GGKQI

-245 SPQNA
+245 SPQDA
-250 PPLSFRLPEFGLTM
+250 PPLVFRLPEFGLTM

-281 MVARAVH
+281 MVARAVR
-288 YLDPQPHERVAD
+288 YLDPQPHERIAD

-306 NFTLPLATRAAAVVG
+306 NFTLPLAKRAAEVVG
-321 LEGSAAL
+321 IEGSAAL

-349 DLFTT
+349 DLFAA
-354 TPATLAALGRF
+354 TPETLAALGE
-365 DKMLLDPPR
+365 
-374 AGAYA
+374 
-379 VVQALHAPFLPQRIV
+379 V
-394 YISCNPATLARD
+394 
-406 AAVLVGKGYRFTTA
+406 
-420 GMMNL
+420 
-425 FPQTS
+425 
-430 HVEAIAVFELAR
+430 

>member
-1 MTTAHIISLDYES
+1 MNPAYITSLDYES
-14 RGVAKMD
+14 RGVAKLN
-21 GKTIFVHNALP
+21 GKTIFVNNALP

-41 QHKAHFA
+41 QDKAHFA

-71 DCGGCSMQHVEF
+71 DCGGCAMQHVEF

-124 RLAVHTSASGKI
+124 RLAVHTSANGKV

-143 RSHKIVPIRQCLLLP
+143 RSHKIVGINQCLLLP
-158 EHVSGCLNI
+158 EHVSGCLGI
-167 IRDALQEM
+167 IHDALQDM
-175 TRQQPKVGIR
+175 VNVQPKVGIR
-185 GVEISVGECVTAVN
+185 SVEISVGEGVTAVN
-199 IISQKR
+199 IVSQKR
-205 QPEQVLHAL
+205 QPENVLCAL
-214 SGCLNGGDG
+214 SGCLNRGA
-223 GDGGKRV
+223 GGKTV

-237 GSAKPQAV
+237 GNAKPQAV
-245 SPQNA
+245 SPHDA
-250 PPLSFRLPEFGLTM
+250 PPLVFRLPEFGLTM

-281 MVARAVH
+281 MVARAVR
-288 YLDPQPHERVAD
+288 YLDPQPHERIAD

-306 NFTLPLATRAAAVVG
+306 NFTLPLAKRAAEVVG
-321 LEGSAAL
+321 IEGSAAL

-342 NAQFATA
+342 NAQFASA
-349 DLFTT
+349 DLFAA
-354 TPATLAALGRF
+354 TPETLAALGRF

-374 AGAYA
+374 AGAFA
-379 VVQALHAPFLPQRIV
+379 VVQALHAPYLPQRIV

-406 AAVLVGKGYRFTTA
+406 AAVLASKGYRFATA

-430 HVEAIAVFELAR
+430 HVEAIGVFERV

>member
-1 MTTAHIISLDYES
+1 MTTVHILSLDYES
-14 RGVAKMD
+14 RGVAKLG
-21 GKTIFVHNALP
+21 GKTVFVHNALP
-32 QEIAQIRIT
+32 QETVRIRIT
-41 QHKAHFA
+41 QDKAHFA

-71 DCGGCSMQHVEF
+71 DCGGCAMQHVEF
-83 TAQVAMKQRVFEEQ
+83 AAQVAMKQRVFEEQ

-124 RLAVHTSASGKI
+124 RLAVHTSANGKV

-143 RSHKIVPIRQCLLLP
+143 RSHKIVGINQCLLLP

-167 IRDALQEM
+167 IRDALQDM
-175 TRQQPKVGIR
+175 VNAQPKVGIR
-185 GVEISVGECVTAVN
+185 SVEISVGEGVTAVN
-199 IISQKR
+199 IISHKR
-205 QPEQVLHAL
+205 QPENVLRAL
-214 SGCLNGGDG
+214 AGCLNRR
-223 GDGGKRV
+223 GGKQI

-245 SPQNA
+245 SPRDA
-250 PPLSFRLPEFGLTM
+250 PPLVFRLPEFGLTM

-272 QINLPLNEI
+272 QVNLPLNEI
-281 MVARAVH
+281 MVARAVR
-288 YLDPQPHERVAD
+288 YLDPQPHERIAD

-306 NFTLPLATRAAAVVG
+306 NFTLPLATRAAEVVG
-321 LEGSAAL
+321 IEGSAAL
-328 TQRAVANARANGLP
+328 TQRAIANARANGLH

-354 TPATLAALGRF
+354 TPETLAALGRF

-379 VVQALHAPFLPQRIV
+379 VVQALQAPYLPQRIV
-394 YISCNPATLARD
+394 YISCNPATFARD
-406 AAVLVGKGYRFTTA
+406 AAVLVGKGYRFKTA

-430 HVEAIAVFELAR
+430 HVEAIGLFEWNARA

>member
-1 MTTAHIISLDYES
+1 MNPAYITSLDYES
-14 RGVAKMD
+14 RGVAKLN
-21 GKTIFVHNALP
+21 GKTIFVNNALP

-41 QHKAHFA
+41 QDKAHFS

-71 DCGGCSMQHVEF
+71 DCGGCAMQHVEF

-124 RLAVHTSASGKI
+124 RLAVHTSANGKV

-143 RSHKIVPIRQCLLLP
+143 RSHKIVGISQCLLLP
-158 EHVSGCLNI
+158 EHVSGCLNL
-167 IRDALQEM
+167 IRDALQDM
-175 TRQQPKVGIR
+175 VNAQPKVGIR
-185 GVEISVGECVTAVN
+185 SVEISVGEGVTAVN
-199 IISQKR
+199 IVSQKR
-205 QPEQVLHAL
+205 QPENVLRAL
-214 SGCLNGGDG
+214 AGCLNRAE
-223 GDGGKRV
+223 GGKQI

-237 GSAKPQAV
+237 GNAKPQAV
-245 SPQNA
+245 SPHDA
-250 PPLSFRLPEFGLTM
+250 PPLAFRLPEFGLTM

-281 MVARAVH
+281 MVARAVR
-288 YLDPQPHERVAD
+288 YLDPQPHERIAD

-306 NFTLPLATRAAAVVG
+306 NFTLPLAKRAAEVVG
-321 LEGSAAL
+321 IEGSAAL

-349 DLFTT
+349 DLFAA
-354 TPATLAALGRF
+354 TPETLAALGRF
-365 DKMLLDPPR
+365 DKMLLDPSR

-379 VVQALHAPFLPQRIV
+379 VVQALQAPYLPQRIV
-394 YISCNPATLARD
+394 YISCNPATFARD
-406 AAVLVGKGYRFTTA
+406 AAVLVGKGYRFKTA

-430 HVEAIAVFELAR
+430 HVEAIGLFEWNARA

>member
-1 MTTAHIISLDYES
+1 MNPAYITSLDYES
-14 RGVAKMD
+14 RGVAKLN
-21 GKTIFVHNALP
+21 GKTIFVNNALP

-41 QHKAHFA
+41 QDKAHFA

-71 DCGGCSMQHVEF
+71 DCGGCAMQHVEF

-124 RLAVHTSASGKI
+124 RLAVHTSANGKV

-143 RSHKIVPIRQCLLLP
+143 RSHKIVGISQCLLLP
-158 EHVSGCLNI
+158 EHVSGCLNL
-167 IRDALQEM
+167 IRDALQDM
-175 TRQQPKVGIR
+175 VNAQPKVGIR
-185 GVEISVGECVTAVN
+185 SVEISVGEGVTAVN
-199 IISQKR
+199 IVSQKR
-205 QPEQVLHAL
+205 QPENVLRAL
-214 SGCLNGGDG
+214 AGCLNRAE
-223 GDGGKRV
+223 GGKQI

-237 GSAKPQAV
+237 GNAKPQAV
-245 SPQNA
+245 SPHDA
-250 PPLSFRLPEFGLTM
+250 PPLAFRLPEFGLTM

-281 MVARAVH
+281 MVARAVR
-288 YLDPQPHERVAD
+288 YLDPQPHERIAD

-306 NFTLPLATRAAAVVG
+306 NFTLPLAKRAAEVVG
-321 LEGSAAL
+321 IEGSAAL

-349 DLFTT
+349 DLFAA
-354 TPATLAALGRF
+354 TPETLAALGRF

-406 AAVLVGKGYRFTTA
+406 AAVLASKGYRFATA

-430 HVEAIAVFELAR
+430 HVEAIGVFDWAV

>member
-1 MTTAHIISLDYES
+1 MNPAYITSLDYES
-14 RGVAKMD
+14 RGVAKLN
-21 GKTIFVHNALP
+21 GKTIFVNNALP

-41 QHKAHFA
+41 QDKAHFA

-71 DCGGCSMQHVEF
+71 DCGGCTMQHVEF

-124 RLAVHTSASGKI
+124 RLAVHTSANGKV

-143 RSHKIVPIRQCLLLP
+143 RSHKIVGINQCLLLP
-158 EHVSGCLNI
+158 EHVSGCLGI
-167 IRDALQEM
+167 IHDALQDM
-175 TRQQPKVGIR
+175 VNVQPKVGIR
-185 GVEISVGECVTAVN
+185 SVEISVGEGVTAVN
-199 IISQKR
+199 IVSQKR
-205 QPEQVLHAL
+205 QPENVLCAL
-214 SGCLNGGDG
+214 SGCLNRGA
-223 GDGGKRV
+223 GGKPV
-230 WQVWQQI
+230 WQVWQQM

-245 SPQNA
+245 SPHDA
-250 PPLSFRLPEFGLTM
+250 PPLVFRLPEFGLTM

-281 MVARAVH
+281 MVARAVR
-288 YLDPQPHERVAD
+288 YLDPQPHERIAD

-306 NFTLPLATRAAAVVG
+306 NFTLPLAKRAAEVVG
-321 LEGSAAL
+321 IEGSAAL

-342 NAQFATA
+342 NAQFASA
-349 DLFTT
+349 DLFAA
-354 TPATLAALGRF
+354 TPETLAALGRF

-374 AGAYA
+374 AGAFA
-379 VVQALHAPFLPQRIV
+379 VVQALHAPYLPQRIV

-406 AAVLVGKGYRFTTA
+406 AAVLASKGYRFATA

-430 HVEAIAVFELAR
+430 HVEAIGVFERV

>member
-1 MTTAHIISLDYES
+1 MNPAYITSLDYES
-14 RGVAKMD
+14 RGVAKLN
-21 GKTIFVHNALP
+21 GKTIFVNNALP
-32 QEIAQIRIT
+32 QEIVQIRIT
-41 QHKAHFA
+41 QDKAHFA

-71 DCGGCSMQHVEF
+71 DCGGCTMQHVEF

-124 RLAVHTSASGKI
+124 RLAVHTSANGKV

-143 RSHKIVPIRQCLLLP
+143 RSHKIVGINQCLLLP
-158 EHVSGCLNI
+158 EHVSGCLGI
-167 IRDALQEM
+167 IHDALQDM
-175 TRQQPKVGIR
+175 VNVQPKVGIR
-185 GVEISVGECVTAVN
+185 SVEISVGEGVTAVN
-199 IISQKR
+199 IVSQKR
-205 QPEQVLHAL
+205 QPENVLCAL
-214 SGCLNGGDG
+214 SGCLNRGA
-223 GDGGKRV
+223 GGKTV

-237 GSAKPQAV
+237 GSLKPQAV
-245 SPQNA
+245 SPKDA
-250 PPLSFRLPEFGLTM
+250 PPLCFRLPEFGLTM

-272 QINLPLNEI
+272 QVNLPLNEI
-281 MVARAVH
+281 MVARAVR
-288 YLDPQPHERVAD
+288 YLDPQPHERIAD

-306 NFTLPLATRAAAVVG
+306 NFTLPLATRAAEVVG
-321 LEGSAAL
+321 IEGSAAL
-328 TQRAVANARANGLP
+328 TQRAIANARANGLH

-354 TPATLAALGRF
+354 TPETLAALGRF

-379 VVQALHAPFLPQRIV
+379 VVQALQAPYLPQRIV
-394 YISCNPATLARD
+394 YISCNPATFARD
-406 AAVLVGKGYRFTTA
+406 AAVLVGKGYRFKTA

-430 HVEAIAVFELAR
+430 HVEAIGLFEWNARA

>member
-1 MTTAHIISLDYES
+1 MNPAYITSLDYES
-14 RGVAKMD
+14 RGVAKLN
-21 GKTIFVHNALP
+21 GKTIFVNNALP

-41 QHKAHFA
+41 QDKAHFA

-71 DCGGCSMQHVEF
+71 DCGGCTMQHVEF

-124 RLAVHTSASGKI
+124 RLAVHTSANGKV

-143 RSHKIVPIRQCLLLP
+143 RSHKIVGINQCLLLP
-158 EHVSGCLNI
+158 EHVSGCLGI
-167 IRDALQEM
+167 IHDALQDM
-175 TRQQPKVGIR
+175 VNVQPKVGIR
-185 GVEISVGECVTAVN
+185 SVEISVGEGVTAVN
-199 IISQKR
+199 IVSQKR
-205 QPEQVLHAL
+205 QPENVLCAL
-214 SGCLNGGDG
+214 SGCLNRGA
-223 GDGGKRV
+223 GGKPV
-230 WQVWQQI
+230 WQVWQQM

-245 SPQNA
+245 SPHDA
-250 PPLSFRLPEFGLTM
+250 PPLVFRLPEFGLTM

-281 MVARAVH
+281 MVARAVR
-288 YLDPQPHERVAD
+288 YLDPQPHERIAD

-306 NFTLPLATRAAAVVG
+306 NFTLPLAKRAAEVVG
-321 LEGSAAL
+321 IEGSAAL

-342 NAQFATA
+342 NAQFAIA
-349 DLFTT
+349 DLFAA
-354 TPATLAALGRF
+354 TPETLAALGRF

-374 AGAYA
+374 AGAFA
-379 VVQALHAPFLPQRIV
+379 VVQALHAPYLPQRIV

-406 AAVLVGKGYRFTTA
+406 AAVLASKGYRFATA

-430 HVEAIAVFELAR
+430 HVEAIAVFDWAV

>member
-1 MTTAHIISLDYES
+1 MNPAYITSLDYES
-14 RGVAKMD
+14 RGVAKLN
-21 GKTIFVHNALP
+21 GKTIFVNNALP

-41 QHKAHFA
+41 QDKAHFA

-60 YRRAP
+60 YRRTP

-71 DCGGCSMQHVEF
+71 DCGGCAMQHVEF

-124 RLAVHTSASGKI
+124 RLAVHTSANGKV

-143 RSHKIVPIRQCLLLP
+143 RSHKIVGINQCLLLP
-158 EHVSGCLNI
+158 EHVSGCLGI
-167 IRDALQEM
+167 IHDALQDM
-175 TRQQPKVGIR
+175 VNVQPKVGIR
-185 GVEISVGECVTAVN
+185 SVEISVGEGVTAVN
-199 IISQKR
+199 IVSQKR
-205 QPEQVLHAL
+205 QPENVLCAL
-214 SGCLNGGDG
+214 SGCLNRR
-223 GDGGKRV
+223 GGKQI

-245 SPQNA
+245 SPQDA
-250 PPLSFRLPEFGLTM
+250 PPLVFRLPEFGLTM

-281 MVARAVH
+281 MVARAVR

-306 NFTLPLATRAAAVVG
+306 NFTLPLAKRAAEVVG
-321 LEGSAAL
+321 IEGSAAL
-328 TQRAVANARANGLP
+328 AQRAIANARANGLP
-342 NAQFATA
+342 NAQFASA

-354 TPATLAALGRF
+354 TPDTLAALGRF

-379 VVQALHAPFLPQRIV
+379 VVQALYAPFLPQRIV

-430 HVEAIAVFELAR
+430 HVEAIGVFERAEAA

>member
-1 MTTAHIISLDYES
+1 MITTAYITSLDYES
-14 RGVAKMD
+14 RGVAKLG
-21 GKTIFVHNALP
+21 GKTIFVNNALP

-41 QHKAHFA
+41 QDKAHFA

-71 DCGGCSMQHVEF
+71 DCGGCAMQHVEF

-124 RLAVHTSASGKI
+124 RLAVHTSANGKI
-136 VLGYQAK
+136 ILGYQAK
-143 RSHKIVPIRQCLLLP
+143 RSHKIVGINQCLLLP
-158 EHVSGCLNI
+158 EHVSGCLGI
-167 IRDALQEM
+167 IHDALQDM
-175 TRQQPKVGIR
+175 VNVQPKVGIR
-185 GVEISVGECVTAVN
+185 SVEISVGEGVTAVN
-199 IISQKR
+199 IVSQKR
-205 QPEQVLHAL
+205 QPENVLRAL
-214 SGCLNGGDG
+214 AGCLNRAE
-223 GDGGKRV
+223 GGKPV

-237 GSAKPQAV
+237 GNAKPQAV
-245 SPQNA
+245 SPHDA
-250 PPLSFRLPEFGLTM
+250 PPLVFRLPEFGLTM

-281 MVARAVH
+281 MVARAVR
-288 YLDPQPHERVAD
+288 YLDPQPHERIAD

-306 NFTLPLATRAAAVVG
+306 NFTLPLAKRAAEVVG
-321 LEGSAAL
+321 IEGSAAL

-342 NAQFATA
+342 NAQFASA
-349 DLFTT
+349 DLFAA
-354 TPATLAALGRF
+354 TPETLAALGRF

-374 AGAYA
+374 AGEFA
-379 VVQALHAPFLPQRIV
+379 VVQALHAPYLPQRIV

-406 AAVLVGKGYRFTTA
+406 AAVLASKGYRFTTA

-430 HVEAIAVFELAR
+430 HVEAIAVFDWAV

>member
-1 MTTAHIISLDYES
+1 MNPAYITSLDYES
-14 RGVAKMD
+14 RGVAKLN
-21 GKTIFVHNALP
+21 GKTIFVNNALP

-41 QHKAHFA
+41 QDKAHFA

-71 DCGGCSMQHVEF
+71 DCGGCTMQHVEF

-124 RLAVHTSASGKI
+124 RLAVHTSANGKI
-136 VLGYQAK
+136 ILGYQAK
-143 RSHKIVPIRQCLLLP
+143 RSHKIVPINQCLLLP

-167 IRDALQEM
+167 IRDALQDM
-175 TRQQPKVGIR
+175 VNAQPKVGIR
-185 GVEISVGECVTAVN
+185 SVEISVGEGVTAVN
-199 IISQKR
+199 IISHKR
-205 QPEQVLHAL
+205 QPENVLRAL
-214 SGCLNGGDG
+214 AGCLNRR
-223 GDGGKRV
+223 GGKQI

-245 SPQNA
+245 SPQDA
-250 PPLSFRLPEFGLTM
+250 PPLVFRLPEFGLTM

-281 MVARAVH
+281 MVARAVR
-288 YLDPQPHERVAD
+288 YLDPQPHERIAD

-306 NFTLPLATRAAAVVG
+306 NFTLPLAKRAAEVVG
-321 LEGSAAL
+321 IEGSAAL
-328 TQRAVANARANGLP
+328 TQRAIANARANGLP

-349 DLFTT
+349 DLFAA
-354 TPATLAALGRF
+354 TPETLAALGRF

-374 AGAYA
+374 AGAFA
-379 VVQALHAPFLPQRIV
+379 VVQALHAPFLPRRIV

-420 GMMNL
+420 GVMNL

-430 HVEAIAVFELAR
+430 HVEAIGVFDWAV